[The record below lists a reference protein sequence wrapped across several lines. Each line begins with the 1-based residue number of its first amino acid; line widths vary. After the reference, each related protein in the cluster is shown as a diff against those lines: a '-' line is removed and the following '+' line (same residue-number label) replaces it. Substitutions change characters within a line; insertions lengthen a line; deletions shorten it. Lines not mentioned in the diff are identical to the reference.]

1 MKYFRLILLLTI
13 TILLCACGKKSTNG
27 TAENQTDNSKVI
39 IYSGAEDYRNEY
51 FLKRLSET
59 FPEYEIIIEYIPSG
73 NMAAKIKAE
82 GKETEADIL
91 YDIDYSYVEML
102 EPFLADL
109 SEYDQSIF
117 MEDAQSKSQKYI
129 PELRN
134 GGSIIVN
141 PKVLSDKGL
150 ELPTCYEDLLSPQWK
165 GLVSM
170 PNPKSS
176 GTGYMFLKNLVNTWG
191 EEKAFDYFDKLSENI
206 LQFTSSGS
214 GPVNALVQGE
224 VAVGLGMTSQAV
236 TAINEGAVLK
246 IMYFEEGSPSSLY
259 GYSII
264 DGKQNR
270 KCVKEVMD
278 FFYSTLVEEDKKL
291 FFPEQ
296 IYKDKTFIVENYPTN
311 IKYGDMSNNTLE
323 EKLRLLEKWEY

>member
-1 MKYFRLILLLTI
+1 MKQFRLLILLSI
-13 TILLCACGKKSTNG
+13 TILLCACGKNSLNSST
-27 TAENQTDNSKVI
+27 ENRTDKSKVI

-51 FLKRLSET
+51 FLKRLTET
-59 FPEYEIIIEYIPSG
+59 FPEYEIIIEYMPSG

-82 GKETEADIL
+82 GTDTEADIL

-109 SEYDQSIF
+109 SSYDQSIF
-117 MEDAQSKSQKYI
+117 MEDARSKSKKYL
-129 PELRN
+129 PEYRN
-134 GGSIIVN
+134 GGCIIVN
-141 PKVLSDKGL
+141 QSVLNEKGIA
-150 ELPTCYEDLLSPQWK
+150 LPTCYEDLLNPQLK
-165 GLVSM
+165 GLISM

-214 GPVNALVQGE
+214 GPVNALIQGE
-224 VAVGLGMTSQAV
+224 AAIGLGMTGNAV
-236 TAINEGAVLK
+236 NAINEGAELK
-246 IMYFEEGSPSSLY
+246 ILFFKEGSPFTLY
-259 GYSII
+259 GYGMI
-264 DGKQNR
+264 DGKQDR
-270 KCVKEVMD
+270 ACVKEVMD

-296 IYKDKTFIVENYPTN
+296 IYKDKTFVIDNYPSD
-311 IKYGDMSNNTLE
+311 IKYGDMKNNTLE
-323 EKLRLLEKWEY
+323 ERLRLLDKWEY